1 MHGISAKIAQEI
13 GMLFQYNDG
22 DAGARQQEAEH
33 HPGRTS
39 ASDTAGGFDRSHVPP
54 SR

>member
-1 MHGISAKIAQEI
+1 MHRISAEIPQEI
-13 GMLFQYNDG
+13 GMLFQYNNG

-33 HPGRTS
+33 HPGRTT
-39 ASDTAGGFDRSHVPP
+39 AHNTAGGFDRSHVPP